1 LAKPPEELVR
11 AWIPTLFTEG
21 THASVVDEL
30 AEIMSVFHPVGS
42 ATMVRS
48 FADADLRDV
57 LPRIAVPTLL
67 LYGDRD
73 MRAPL
78 DVARALETAI
88 PTSKLVF
95 MPGVGHQSNM
105 EAPERFN
112 SEVRSFIRSV
122 TS

>member
-1 LAKPPEELVR
+1 
-11 AWIPTLFTEG
+11 
-21 THASVVDEL
+21 
-30 AEIMSVFHPVGS
+30 
-42 ATMVRS
+42 
-48 FADADLRDV
+48 
-57 LPRIAVPTLL
+57 
-67 LYGDRD
+67 

-112 SEVRSFIRSV
+112 DAVRSFLRSV
-122 TS
+122 AR